1 MDKLTK
7 TFIKNAGKATQ
18 KKEIWFDAYTGKR
31 VKSGDELDITFSEV
45 CLVIAIISALGFITH
60 IALGG

>member
-1 MDKLTK
+1 MDKLTRN
-7 TFIKNAGKATQ
+7 FIENAGKATQ
-18 KKEIWFDAYTGKR
+18 ESEVWFDAYTGKR

-45 CLVIAIISALGFITH
+45 CLVIAIIAALGFITH